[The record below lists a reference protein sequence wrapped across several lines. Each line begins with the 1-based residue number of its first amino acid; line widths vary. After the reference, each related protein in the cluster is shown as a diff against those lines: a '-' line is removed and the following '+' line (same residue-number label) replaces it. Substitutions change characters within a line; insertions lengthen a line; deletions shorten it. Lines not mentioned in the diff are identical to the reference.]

1 LHKPAGGRGP
11 VLPET
16 NKRGRRNPRQPIKI
30 NSIFLLNL
38 QLSFT
43 VFCQGGARRPLPRW
57 VSRHASKAFPTVG
70 EVGVLVLCIAAY
82 LALRRA
88 GPSVS
93 PSPPAVRQTAWPT
106 QQLSWMDMDLRIIS
120 MFENLAPDALDRI
133 EKQCSLRTF
142 EKDAE
147 IFGEQET
154 TTDVFFVL
162 AGTVRVTSF
171 TSVGKEVI
179 YSDIPAGNIFG
190 EFSAIDQLPRSTSV
204 VALTDCTLARMSSA
218 AFFAV
223 LRENSDVCVHL
234 VQLLVAKMRSMS
246 ERVFEVS
253 ALAVRERLRRELLR
267 LALASGK
274 PDQQGVIIRPAPTH
288 YEIAARIGSHREAV
302 TREMNRLEQEKL
314 VETGR
319 RSIRITDL
327 RKLRKGLQ

>member
-1 LHKPAGGRGP
+1 
-11 VLPET
+11 
-16 NKRGRRNPRQPIKI
+16 
-30 NSIFLLNL
+30 
-38 QLSFT
+38 
-43 VFCQGGARRPLPRW
+43 
-57 VSRHASKAFPTVG
+57 
-70 EVGVLVLCIAAY
+70 
-82 LALRRA
+82 
-88 GPSVS
+88 
-93 PSPPAVRQTAWPT
+93 
-106 QQLSWMDMDLRIIS
+106 MDLRIIS
-120 MFENLAPDALDRI
+120 VFENLAPDALARI

-162 AGTVRVTSF
+162 AGAVRVTSF

-179 YSDIPAGNIFG
+179 YSDIAAGNIFG

-204 VALTDCTLARMSSA
+204 VALTDCTLARMSSS

-223 LRENSDVCVHL
+223 LWENSDVCVHL

-302 TREMNRLEQEKL
+302 TREMNRLEQEKFL
-314 VETGR
+314 ETGR
-319 RSIRITDL
+319 RSIRITDI
-327 RKLRKGLQ
+327 RKLRRSP